1 MTDEPVFTA
10 TPEPADLQLKEVP
23 ERVDLQADSWTPS
36 TDDEEDFNSCQD
48 DEENISPR
56 NYQPNQIV
64 LSPLPFVLELPSRAK
79 KNSYTPAA
87 EQPSESLEQPSAFP
101 PPMLPP
107 KKVSYSVRSCS
118 EDEIPSFEEIANR
131 TVGTFGFIAGLV
143 VYFGFCCCTF
153 SRNTSNDI
161 AETYTKH
168 TLFSYAWPLEP

>member
-1 MTDEPVFTA
+1 MADEPVFTA
-10 TPEPADLQLKEVP
+10 TPEPVELQLEEP
-23 ERVDLQADSWTPS
+23 TPQHTDLQADSWTPS
-36 TDDEEDFNSCQD
+36 TDDDEDFNSCQD
-48 DEENISPR
+48 DEETISPR
-56 NYQPNQIV
+56 NYQPQQIV

-79 KNSYTPAA
+79 KNSFTPCA
-87 EQPSESLEQPSAFP
+87 EKPSEPLEQPSAFAV
-101 PPMLPP
+101 MPP

-168 TLFSYAWPLEP
+168 TLFSYAWPLEA